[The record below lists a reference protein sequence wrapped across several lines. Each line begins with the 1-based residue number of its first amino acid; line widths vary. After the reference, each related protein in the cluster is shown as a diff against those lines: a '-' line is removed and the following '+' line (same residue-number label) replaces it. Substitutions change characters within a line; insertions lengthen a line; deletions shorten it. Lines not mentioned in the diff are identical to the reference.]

1 MKVKQRFTKLSLR
14 YLVGLICVTLFA
26 LYYIN
31 KGHTLNLHLIDEPII
46 LCFFMALGIIMVF
59 YSLYC
64 IIYYSMALSINNFGI
79 TRVWFGIFKHSIKW
93 SDFTIVQV
101 ATLRSFSWV
110 DLKIETIVCSR
121 IPIKYCSDPD
131 GSLNNVINME
141 WALHKPNTVVTIFI
155 DDLKSGQ
162 LEEFWSYVPE
172 RLKT

>member
-64 IIYYSMALSINNFGI
+64 IIYYNKLLLCGK
-79 TRVWFGIFKHSIKW
+79 R
-93 SDFTIVQV
+93 
-101 ATLRSFSWV
+101 
-110 DLKIETIVCSR
+110 
-121 IPIKYCSDPD
+121 PD
-131 GSLNNVINME
+131 EKRG
-141 WALHKPNTVVTIFI
+141 
-155 DDLKSGQ
+155 
-162 LEEFWSYVPE
+162 
-172 RLKT
+172 